1 VNLIFDLDG
10 TLTDPREGILAC
22 FKHALSALGAGCV
35 SDRALEDFIGPP
47 LRESFAG
54 ILGDGNRALVEQA
67 VALYRERFAAQGLFE
82 NKPYPGIDRL
92 LAQLDERG
100 DRLFV
105 ATVKP
110 GVFAERIVRHFGFKQ
125 YFRAVYGSELD
136 GTNTD
141 KGVLV
146 AHMLEEQSLDSAD
159 SILIGDRA
167 SDVAAARANRILS
180 IGVLWGYGSKQELIE
195 ARANWLCEKPRV
207 LAQIVGTISY
217 DSRVSAVGTGGGMPR
232 K

>member
-1 VNLIFDLDG
+1 LIFDLDG

-22 FKHALSALGAGCV
+22 FKYALSVLGADCV
-35 SDRALEDFIGPP
+35 SDRALEGFIGPP

-54 ILGDGNRALVEQA
+54 ILGEGNRALVEQA
-67 VALYRERFAAQGLFE
+67 VALYRQRFASQGIFE
-82 NKPYPGIDRL
+82 NKPYPGIARL
-92 LAQLDERG
+92 LAQLGERG
-100 DRLFV
+100 ERLFV

-146 AHMLEEQSLDSAD
+146 ARMLEEQSLDPAD

-167 SDVAAARANRILS
+167 SDVAAARANSILS
-180 IGVLWGYGSKQELIE
+180 IGVLWGYRSKQELIE
-195 ARANWLCEKPRV
+195 ARARTGSAK
-207 LAQIVGTISY
+207 
-217 DSRVSAVGTGGGMPR
+217 SRAS
-232 K
+232 